1 MRSANPAR
9 LRALAVLLCLAM
21 VAAACTA
28 SGTDETT
35 TTTTT
40 TEGTETTET
49 TESTGTTADTG
60 TTAAPESEEVTRL
73 IFGVPPPEQGE
84 SNNPNRDVQPNDEYQ
99 LKPMYE
105 NLIAVDPE
113 TAQWVPMLA
122 ETWELND
129 AGDQLT
135 FHLRH
140 GVQFHNDFGEM
151 TAADVVFSLTDLIE
165 PAGAMSG
172 VAEAV
177 RNAVEEFE
185 IVDDYTVIFHVGEG
199 LSYSFFEGL
208 SYGAAGAV
216 IKSQAD
222 WDSRGGGSP
231 ASPTM
236 DEAPIAGTGP
246 YQFVERTAGQN
257 VVFERVPYE
266 HWRKNGEFQEIEYRY
281 IGENATRLSAL
292 LAGEIQMT
300 DLPQE
305 LGDEAE
311 AQGMAV
317 IRSTLPG
324 RRYGLALEGCYYI
337 EPPQPGLTA
346 AEVFVSG
353 ERKYPDSPWC
363 NRDVRLAA
371 NKAIDRDA
379 LNDAFFGGEA
389 EIAHMWYWLPEQT
402 DSWNPDWEANYA
414 SHIGY
419 DPEGAVAA
427 LEAAGFGPG
436 EVSIQVYAKDDL
448 SEAVGTMLEA
458 VGFTVELVSMD
469 GGQFSATREERGF
482 DRMVEFD
489 DTASENV
496 TGFEPAGYGN
506 QDSGR
511 AIEMV
516 EWDTQYE
523 AVLSELDPVAQAEL
537 WRAFGDLI
545 FDQAPHIPL
554 LRTYSETVVNPD
566 VVCGYLYPGA
576 NMSAP
581 YSFVEYIEA
590 C

>member
-1 MRSANPAR
+1 V
-9 LRALAVLLCLAM
+9 LLLCLVM

-28 SGTDETT
+28 QEPVDTT
-35 TTTTT
+35 TTTT
-40 TEGTETTET
+40 GGETTET
-49 TESTGTTADTG
+49 TAAPTTTA
-60 TTAAPESEEVTRL
+60 PEDEGGEEVTRL
-73 IFGVPPPEQGE
+73 VFGVPPPEQGE
-84 SNNPNRDVQPNDEYQ
+84 SNNPNRDIQPNDEYQ

-113 TAQWVPMLA
+113 TAQWTPMLA
-122 ETWELND
+122 ESWELNE

-135 FHLRH
+135 FHLRQ

-165 PAGAMSG
+165 PAGALSG

-222 WDSRGGGSP
+222 WESRGGGSP

-266 HWRKNGEFQEIEYRY
+266 HWRKNGDFQEIEYRY

-292 LAGEIQMT
+292 LAGEIHMT

-311 AQGMAV
+311 AQGMSV
-317 IRSTLPG
+317 ILSTLPG

-337 EPPQPGLTA
+337 EPPQPGLPA

-353 ERKYPDSPWC
+353 ERKFPDSPWC
-363 NRDVRLAA
+363 NRDIRLAA

-379 LNDAFFGGEA
+379 LNEAFFGGEA
-389 EIAHMWYWLPEQT
+389 ETAIMWYWLPEQT
-402 DSWNPDWEANYA
+402 DSWNPEWEANYA
-414 SHIGY
+414 DHIGY
-419 DPEGAVAA
+419 DPEGAAA
-427 LEAAGFGPG
+427 LLESVGG

-469 GGQFSATREERGF
+469 GGQFSAQREAREF
-482 DRMVEFD
+482 DRMIEFD

-523 AVLSELDPVAQAEL
+523 AVLAELDPAAQAEL

-554 LRTYSETVVNPD
+554 LRTYSETVVNPE
-566 VVCGYLYPGA
+566 VVCGYTYPGA